1 MPSTCTFIAVVS
13 SDHRVWSLMVAL
25 VHRTQY
31 QKKCSLIGSELQPNR
46 VLVMFFMFFYI
57 DSIPNEG
64 VSLFAVML

>member
-1 MPSTCTFIAVVS
+1 
-13 SDHRVWSLMVAL
+13 MVAL

-31 QKKCSLIGSELQPNR
+31 QKKCSLIVSELQPNR
-46 VLVMFFMFFYI
+46 VLVTFFMFFYI